1 MPGYQL
7 SASGQHLPSTQAAA
21 PIVRS
26 WERCASATADLHD
39 DPVALRHGDLQER
52 LEQHACVLRAAQPEI
67 ETLAGMVASASSLVL
82 LADASGVILQ
92 ASGNTGF
99 LQRADHVAL
108 RPGVSW
114 AENHRG
120 TNAIGTA
127 LIEAAA
133 LRVHGAEHFLRR
145 NQILSCHAAPIRSP
159 RGDILGV
166 LDISGDAG
174 RMHAYALSLASMCA
188 RQVAN
193 RVIEQAGERCLYL
206 VFHKQA
212 SLLDSVERGL
222 LLIEDERIVGAND
235 AAVALLGATWPAL
248 LDQPLTQA
256 HRDAAGQLLQAQ
268 QLAGRPFVLIAPTAT
283 GLHKGK
289 VKVWPGFDA
298 LTRALQER
306 GQTVV
311 MCPPPAE
318 VAEARRNA
326 PSATLLPPLG
336 LGAFAALAQR
346 AALVVCNDSG
356 VSHVA
361 AAVDAR
367 QLTLFGVTRPGRTG
381 PWSPRAVC
389 LGSET
394 RWPGPEQVMEK
405 SLELLSGA

>member
-1 MPGYQL
+1 MTTISCIYVRLPNWIGDVCM
-7 SASGQHLPSTQAAA
+7 SLPSLRTLQDSGA
-21 PIVRS
+21 PLVV
-26 WERCASATADLHD
+26 CARPWARDLLAGVPKQD
-39 DPVALRHGDLQER
+39 FLPMTGK
-52 LEQHACVLRAAQPEI
+52 VLRDRATVAAHR
-67 ETLAGMVASASSLVL
+67 
-82 LADASGVILQ
+82 
-92 ASGNTGF
+92 
-99 LQRADHVAL
+99 RAL
-108 RPGVSW
+108 G
-114 AENHRG
+114 G
-120 TNAIGTA
+120 G
-127 LIEAAA
+127 AAT
-133 LRVHGAEHFLRR
+133 
-145 NQILSCHAAPIRSP
+145 
-159 RGDILGV
+159 
-166 LDISGDAG
+166 
-174 RMHAYALSLASMCA
+174 
-188 RQVAN
+188 
-193 RVIEQAGERCLYL
+193 
-206 VFHKQA
+206 
-212 SLLDSVERGL
+212 RGL
-222 LLIEDERIVGAND
+222 LLPDSLSS
-235 AAVALLGATWPAL
+235 AAVFRLAGIPCAGYRDDGRSPLLRWPVDKPGASLHAVQSWPSLPRAALQRWGLPAGPVEPGAL
-248 LDQPLTQA
+248 LDLPLTQA

>member
-1 MPGYQL
+1 MTTISCIYVRLPNWIGDVCM
-7 SASGQHLPSTQAAA
+7 SLPSL
-21 PIVRS
+21 R
-26 WERCASATADLHD
+26 
-39 DPVALRHGDLQER
+39 ALRDSGVPLVICARPWARDLLAGVPKQDF
-52 LEQHACVLRAAQPEI
+52 LPMTGKVLRDRATVAAHR
-67 ETLAGMVASASSLVL
+67 
-82 LADASGVILQ
+82 
-92 ASGNTGF
+92 
-99 LQRADHVAL
+99 RAL
-108 RPGVSW
+108 G
-114 AENHRG
+114 G
-120 TNAIGTA
+120 G
-127 LIEAAA
+127 AAT
-133 LRVHGAEHFLRR
+133 
-145 NQILSCHAAPIRSP
+145 
-159 RGDILGV
+159 
-166 LDISGDAG
+166 
-174 RMHAYALSLASMCA
+174 
-188 RQVAN
+188 
-193 RVIEQAGERCLYL
+193 
-206 VFHKQA
+206 
-212 SLLDSVERGL
+212 RGL
-222 LLIEDERIVGAND
+222 LLPDSLSS
-235 AAVALLGATWPAL
+235 AAVFRLAGIPCAGYRDDGRSPLLRWPVDKPGASLHAVQSWHYLARAALQRWGLPAGPAEPGALGL
-248 LDQPLTQA
+248 PLTQA

-381 PWSPRAVC
+381 PWSPGAVC

-394 RWPGPEQVMEK
+394 HWPEPEQVMEK